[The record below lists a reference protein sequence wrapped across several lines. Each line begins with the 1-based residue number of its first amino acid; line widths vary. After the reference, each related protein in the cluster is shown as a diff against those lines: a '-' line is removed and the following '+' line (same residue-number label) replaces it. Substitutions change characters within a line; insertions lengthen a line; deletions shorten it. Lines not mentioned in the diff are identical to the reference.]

1 MTEIQA
7 PFSLPAPNPALTHFV
22 RVSDGDFSAA
32 ECSDLIALYN
42 AHSALH
48 ERNGRGHR
56 QGLEDS
62 AWTEFN
68 LSRHAPEALLQRLR
82 QHIDA
87 ALARYNSAV
96 GLCMPVPPSAKLA
109 DFILKRYKPGG
120 AERFQLHFD
129 SIYAVSNR
137 YLVFLW
143 YLNDVPGGGE
153 TVFPDL
159 ELAVQPAAGRL
170 LMFPPYWMFQHAG
183 EPPVGGDKYILSTYL
198 LF

>member
-1 MTEIQA
+1 MPPVNA
-7 PFSLPAPNPALTHFV
+7 PLSHFV
-22 RVSDGDFSAA
+22 RVVDDDLSAGQ
-32 ECSDLIALYN
+32 CSELITLYQTH
-42 AHSALH
+42 AAQQ

-56 QGLEDS
+56 AGLEDS
-62 AWTEFN
+62 AWTELN
-68 LSRHAPEALLQRLR
+68 LSRHGSAPLLQTLR

-87 ALARYNSAV
+87 ALHRYNAAV
-96 GLCMPVPPSAKLA
+96 GLSMPVPPSAKLA
-109 DFILKRYKPGG
+109 DFILKRYQPGG

-143 YLNDVPGGGE
+143 YLNALPAGGE

-159 ELAVQPAAGRL
+159 ELAVVPAAGRL

-183 EPPVGGDKYILSTYL
+183 EPPVGADKYILSTYL